1 MDSGVEAR
9 ASRPSSIMTFEV
21 QVDRITRETPDIAAF
36 ALVHPDGSELPS
48 FTAGAHID
56 VQLSSGLRRQYSL
69 CNDPRERHR
78 YVIAV
83 LREEAGRGGSKAMHD
98 ELAVGH
104 RLTISGPRNT
114 FPLAGREARLH
125 LLLAGG
131 IGVTPMMAMIAE
143 LEARGASWRMHYC
156 TRSLERTAFVARL
169 QPLIDAGTV
178 TLHHDDGDPA
188 RGLDL
193 RAVLRTFAL
202 GTHVYVCGPP
212 GFMAA
217 ANAAFGAWPPHT
229 VHREYFSP
237 PEEPPAGGGAAF
249 QVQINRT
256 GQVFDVPAGRSIV
269 AVLREHGFDIAT
281 DCEEGYCG
289 TCITPYLAGDPDHRD
304 TVLDHAQRGR
314 YVMICCARAHRS
326 PLVLDL

>member
-9 ASRPSSIMTFEV
+9 RSQPSIVTFEV
-21 QVDRITRETPDIAAF
+21 RVDRITRETADIAAF
-36 ALVHPDGSELPS
+36 ALVHPDRGELPP

-56 VQLSSGLRRQYSL
+56 VQLSSGLRRHYSL

-83 LREEAGRGGSKAMHD
+83 LREEAGRGGSKAMHE
-98 ELAVGH
+98 ELSVGS
-104 RLTISGPRNT
+104 RLTISEPRNT
-114 FPLAGREARLH
+114 FPLAGREARFH

-156 TRSLERTAFVARL
+156 TRSLKQTAFVTRL

-178 TLHHDDGDPA
+178 TLHHDGGDPTK
-188 RGLDL
+188 GLDL
-193 RAVLRTFAL
+193 RTVLSTFTV

-212 GFMAA
+212 GFMSAA
-217 ANAAFGAWPPHT
+217 TAALRTWPPHT

-237 PEEPPAGGGAAF
+237 PEDEPARADTAF
-249 QVQINRT
+249 QVQIQRT

-269 AVLREHGFDIAT
+269 QVLRANGFTIAT

-289 TCITPYLAGDPDHRD
+289 TCITPYLAGEPEHRD
-304 TVLDHAQRGR
+304 TVLDDAQRER
-314 YVMICCARAHRS
+314 YVMICCARARRS
-326 PLVLDL
+326 PLVVDL